1 MEISRLE
8 RRGNAKPHKFL
19 NLYAL
24 RKMDADLSRS
34 FRIVLTC
41 PTEFVKTGAKMVS
54 MEKGEP
60 RIKAVSPPL
69 KIILVI
75 GWHHLFDRIKNNDFS
90 NLSANDVY
98 LNW

>member
-1 MEISRLE
+1 MEILRLE

-24 RKMDADLSRS
+24 RKMDANLSRS

-60 RIKAVSPPL
+60 RIKAVSLPL

-75 GWHHLFDRIKNNDFS
+75 GSYHLFDRIKNNDFS
-90 NLSANDVY
+90 NLSANDV
-98 LNW
+98 